1 MMHTRRGRLSV
12 IAMLA
17 LLAILAWPHESRAQT
32 APDEIILLAY
42 PDRIA
47 ALKAPVNVAL
57 RYKPM
62 PARRFVTDIVWG
74 PEKAPGL
81 YRLNAQGSVEVTADK
96 DGPVMTLMRDATS
109 FTFGPKAV
117 SRADAGKIV
126 AAITPTGGFRRIELH
141 VPGLDTK
148 AHREQ
153 FALLGSGLI
162 DSGRVPPFKR
172 LQARAGPDD
181 SGGRTQLK
189 REKDARIDILEAMQ
203 PLLGFVL
210 ESGEA
215 GLHTGSRMTVLR
227 RDLGDLFRDAGPIP
241 LRIEGVVVGLADIDN
256 RRFLTLKL
264 DRADMAPPMRA
275 NIDGY
280 ALIDIDTGLPETV
293 VARIELVVL
302 QGTDA
307 KVFHF
312 VERRALI
319 PETEEP

>member
-1 MMHTRRGRLSV
+1 MRARRRLFSAT
-12 IAMLA
+12 AMLA
-17 LLAILAWPHESRAQT
+17 LLGTLAWPCAAQAQA
-32 APDEIILLAY
+32 APDEIILLGY

-62 PARRFVTDIVWG
+62 APRRFVTDIVWG

-81 YRLNAQGSVEVTADK
+81 YRLNAQGSVEVTTGE
-96 DGPVMTLMRDATS
+96 DGPVMTLKRDATS
-109 FTFGPKAV
+109 FTFGPKTV

-126 AAITPTGGFRRIELH
+126 AAITPSGRFRRIELH

-153 FALLGSGLI
+153 FAMLGTGLI
-162 DSGRVPPFKR
+162 DTGRVPPFKR
-172 LQARAGPDD
+172 LQTRAGPDD

-210 ESGEA
+210 ESGDA

-241 LRIEGVVVGLADIDN
+241 LRVEGMVVGLADIDN

-264 DRADMAPPMRA
+264 DRAEMAPPMRA

-293 VARIELVVL
+293 VATIELVVL

-319 PETEEP
+319 PETEKP